1 MAAEARTDYYTGETF
16 YNENM
21 SFTSDIYDAIKAED
35 LPPLLR
41 LSSYDKESQDDIIVY
56 TWDKQS
62 ITQKQKIAMRKDND
76 FSYRQKALFKKVGS
90 YNGDGGK
97 INYIYKAINAW
108 GDGKWA
114 NEFYAV
120 PQKSVIDNGFIKIE
134 DELKVTDAQIMS
146 YFGVTDVTAPT
157 EQISEVIEQ
166 PVVESVS
173 EDKNFYIGEF
183 SATYDKATNTYDLE
197 SPDGVM
203 YEGLSE
209 EQVMKF
215 GTAMQNLD
223 KYDKQIGDIITI
235 ENGKFRL
242 LDVQEVEDA
251 KEKLLTLFSQSGIT
265 TNAIAS
271 VSDEEG
277 TWGETTVKI
286 ISLEELLDKYDN
298 TDWKEEDNNDT
309 CNPF

>member
-1 MAAEARTDYYTGETF
+1 
-16 YNENM
+16 
-21 SFTSDIYDAIKAED
+21 
-35 LPPLLR
+35 
-41 LSSYDKESQDDIIVY
+41 
-56 TWDKQS
+56 
-62 ITQKQKIAMRKDND
+62 
-76 FSYRQKALFKKVGS
+76 
-90 YNGDGGK
+90 
-97 INYIYKAINAW
+97 
-108 GDGKWA
+108 
-114 NEFYAV
+114 
-120 PQKSVIDNGFIKIE
+120 
-134 DELKVTDAQIMS
+134 
-146 YFGVTDVTAPT
+146 
-157 EQISEVIEQ
+157 
-166 PVVESVS
+166 
-173 EDKNFYIGEF
+173 
-183 SATYDKATNTYDLE
+183 
-197 SPDGVM
+197 
-203 YEGLSE
+203 
-209 EQVMKF
+209 MKF